1 MIFSKY
7 ILILCSIVS
16 IYMLVLF
23 VGFYYSP
30 LSYSEVDLNENGV
43 IGFSE
48 FLYGIEIGKK
58 DLIISNMQCIEYYH
72 LKDGLSAVIKCK

>member
-1 MIFSKY
+1 MIFRKY
-7 ILILCSIVS
+7 IPIICSIVT

-23 VGFYYSP
+23 VGLYHSP

-48 FLYGIEIGKK
+48 FLYGTEIGKK
-58 DLIISNMQCIEYYH
+58 NLIISNMQCSEYYH